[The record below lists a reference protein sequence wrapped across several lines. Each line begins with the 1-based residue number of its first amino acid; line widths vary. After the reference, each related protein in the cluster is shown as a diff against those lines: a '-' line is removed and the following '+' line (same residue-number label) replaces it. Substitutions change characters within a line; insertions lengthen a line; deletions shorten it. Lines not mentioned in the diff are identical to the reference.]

1 MAYNNKRKRSEDGET
16 GATPGKKYIQRSGDL
31 SFVFGIENETGSLQ
45 QALGIFSKHKVN
57 LTRLES
63 RPSVTNEN
71 GYEFF
76 ASTDSSGDELS
87 SCLDELKATA
97 KNLTVLDED
106 PSTDNGTWFPRNIRE
121 LDTFADRVLNLGD
134 TLESDHP
141 GANDP
146 VYRARRKYFAD
157 IAIKYRHGK
166 PIPRVTYD
174 AEETKTWQTVYTT
187 LRDLYTTHACEEF
200 NKAFPLLEMNCGY
213 AADNIPQLEDIS
225 NFLHRVSG
233 FRLRPVAGLLTSRDF
248 LAGLAFR
255 VFHSTQYIRH
265 SKTPLYTPEPD
276 VCHELLGH
284 VPLFANKE
292 FAEFSQEIGL
302 ASLGASDADVT
313 RLATL
318 YWFTIEFGI
327 CREKGQLKAYGAGL
341 LSSFG
346 ELQYCLSDKPSEG
359 QDGKLKDPPKYK
371 AFEPPTTCLQEY
383 PVTDYQPVYFIT
395 ESFEQ
400 AKKQMRDFANTLEKS
415 FQIRYNPYTET
426 IETVETADD
435 LHRVANGIR
444 CELSL
449 LCDALAKKSG
459 KSTTA

>member
-1 MAYNNKRKRSEDGET
+1 M
-16 GATPGKKYIQRSGDL
+16 
-31 SFVFGIENETGSLQ
+31 
-45 QALGIFSKHKVN
+45 
-57 LTRLES
+57 
-63 RPSVTNEN
+63 
-71 GYEFF
+71 
-76 ASTDSSGDELS
+76 
-87 SCLDELKATA
+87 
-97 KNLTVLDED
+97 LDED
-106 PSTDNGTWFPRNIRE
+106 PSSDNDTWFPRNIRE

-134 TLESDHP
+134 TLDSDHP

-157 IAIKYRHGK
+157 VAIKYRHGK
-166 PIPRVTYD
+166 PIPRVTYTE
-174 AEETKTWQTVYTT
+174 EETKTWTTVYNT
-187 LRDLYTTHACEEF
+187 LRGLYTTHACEEF

-213 AADNIPQLEDIS
+213 APDNIPQLEDIS

-265 SKTPLYTPEPD
+265 SATPLYTPEPD

-284 VPLFANKE
+284 VPLFANKD

-318 YWFTIEFGI
+318 YWFTVSATLHPTRGSDAAVASCGPARLLLSGSPGVACPPKSPEANRSGITLTSCPAASTADAASTAEITSTSHRAQIEFGI

-359 QDGKLKDPPKYK
+359 QDGKLKDPPKHN
-371 AFEPPTTCLQEY
+371 AFDPPTTCVQEY
-383 PVTDYQPVYFIT
+383 PITDYQPVYFVT
-395 ESFEQ
+395 ESFEH

-444 CELSL
+444 TELGL

-459 KSTTA
+459 KSSAV

>member
-1 MAYNNKRKRSEDGET
+1 M
-16 GATPGKKYIQRSGDL
+16 
-31 SFVFGIENETGSLQ
+31 
-45 QALGIFSKHKVN
+45 
-57 LTRLES
+57 
-63 RPSVTNEN
+63 
-71 GYEFF
+71 
-76 ASTDSSGDELS
+76 
-87 SCLDELKATA
+87 
-97 KNLTVLDED
+97 LDED

-318 YWFTIEFGI
+318 YWFTVSATLHSTRGLRRRRWPSVYFLCACFCLFHFRRPDAE
-327 CREKGQLKAYGAGL
+327 CAGFTDHHL
-341 LSSFG
+341 LLPPPTPCPRDTHRSSSGSAGRRASSRPTGPGCCPPSVNCSTACPTSRARARMASSRTRPSTRLSSHRRPACRSTRS
-346 ELQYCLSDKPSEG
+346 QTTSPS
-359 QDGKLKDPPKYK
+359 
-371 AFEPPTTCLQEY
+371 T
-383 PVTDYQPVYFIT
+383 
-395 ESFEQ
+395 S
-400 AKKQMRDFANTLEKS
+400 
-415 FQIRYNPYTET
+415 
-426 IETVETADD
+426 
-435 LHRVANGIR
+435 
-444 CELSL
+444 
-449 LCDALAKKSG
+449 
-459 KSTTA
+459 